1 MSSRN
6 SCHSARVLQLRHLSG
21 KQIFRPRCGSGGFKS
36 FDHRRKI
43 NSFLETVN
51 VATKCHGVP
60 SHSGPT
66 RPLGRPW
73 TLARIKA
80 KIKSSPLLLL
90 CFYNNNFQLVSTLLL
105 GEKKSPVENKT
116 FHYWQKQL
124 TKSVHSWD
132 DVILLWLHWGSVS
145 TRTRDSDPVT
155 SEKMSQFTSF
165 VLFTFADY
173 TVARWAA
180 KTTWLISL
188 PEVIH
193 IKDGHMP
200 TE

>member
-1 MSSRN
+1 MLLQNVTAFRLTVDQLA
-6 SCHSARVLQLRHLSG
+6 HSAVLGPSLVLRQKSNHLHFFFCVS
-21 KQIFRPRCGSGGFKS
+21 ITTISSLCLRCFWEK
-36 FDHRRKI
+36 
-43 NSFLETVN
+43 
-51 VATKCHGVP
+51 
-60 SHSGPT
+60 
-66 RPLGRPW
+66 
-73 TLARIKA
+73 
-80 KIKSSPLLLL
+80 
-90 CFYNNNFQLVSTLLL
+90 
-105 GEKKSPVENKT
+105 KKSPVENKT

-124 TKSVHSWD
+124 TKSVHSSD
-132 DVILLWLHWGSVS
+132 DVILLWLHWGRVS

-155 SEKMSQFTSF
+155 SEKMSQFTSS

>member
-36 FDHRRKI
+36 FDHCRKI

-73 TLARIKA
+73 TLARVKA

-90 CFYNNNFQLVSTLLL
+90 CFYNNNFQLVSALLL
-105 GEKKSPVENKT
+105 GEKKKSCWEQNVAL
-116 FHYWQKQL
+116 L
-124 TKSVHSWD
+124 TKTINKVCAQLGRCNPAVTPLRKCLYTDARLWSRHLRKDESVH
-132 DVILLWLHWGSVS
+132 IFCTLHLCWLHCSSVS
-145 TRTRDSDPVT
+145 CQD
-155 SEKMSQFTSF
+155 
-165 VLFTFADY
+165 
-173 TVARWAA
+173 
-180 KTTWLISL
+180 
-188 PEVIH
+188 
-193 IKDGHMP
+193 HMAN
-200 TE
+200 